1 MQTATIQ
8 AGDNPVQQQND
19 VQKPQAQRCR
29 PSARA
34 HTLLQEPAIEHRESR
49 DEDHSQ
55 DRQVDPEADNGEA
68 AGRTE

>member
-1 MQTATIQ
+1 MATIQ
-8 AGDNPVQQQND
+8 AGDDPVQQQND

-29 PSARA
+29 SSART

-55 DRQVDPEADNGEA
+55 DRQINPEPDNGEA